1 MMVDDR
7 LKYGTDLVKE
17 GVVFLKRGKSRW
29 MSLSK
34 GNHYGGGSSE
44 FFFVL

>member
-17 GVVFLKRGKSRW
+17 GVVFLKGCESRT
-29 MSLSK
+29 
-34 GNHYGGGSSE
+34 YI
-44 FFFVL
+44 FFQNQG